1 MEGQWNHPQIRKR
14 KMAKE
19 EFIDGKT
26 GKIKKNIPLDSA
38 KEEGGS
44 LYLPL
49 NQAGIVAP
57 PVPIMYPLPLKI
69 PLIDQSVC
77 TGWILKGILK
87 TTEPSSKSDI
97 SISTFAG
104 HQWVLDF
111 SANDL
116 TGIFTTANHD
126 CIAKIDSRSRRVA
139 MKQST
144 HAPKHESS
152 PPSKL
157 IIREHNVWL
166 IRKDKEDIQ
175 LTRKGTEE
183 DSFLNEFRYSPNN
196 ATPLVF
202 DPPGSS
208 PERYPWFVVLPK
220 IRFNPP
226 SNSLTIQNRAT
237 PVLNAPDPF

>member
-1 MEGQWNHPQIRKR
+1 MGTQLISVFLLLNIFSGGSVLSLLADPLKTGESISSRYARSDQIGPKFQKAYQPLKLNYQWRGNGIILKSGKG

-19 EFIDGKT
+19 EFIDAKT
-26 GKIKKNIPLDSA
+26 GKIKKNIPLDST
-38 KEEGGS
+38 KEEGDS
-44 LYLPL
+44 LYLPPQSSW
-49 NQAGIVAP
+49 NRSPGSSDNVSITFENSFDR
-57 PVPIMYPLPLKI
+57 PVRLYWVNFEGVLKNYGTILPR
-69 PLIDQSVC
+69 
-77 TGWILKGILK
+77 
-87 TTEPSSKSDI
+87 SDI

-157 IIREHNVWL
+157 IIRDHN
-166 IRKDKEDIQ
+166 
-175 LTRKGTEE
+175 
-183 DSFLNEFRYSPNN
+183 
-196 ATPLVF
+196 
-202 DPPGSS
+202 
-208 PERYPWFVVLPK
+208 
-220 IRFNPP
+220 
-226 SNSLTIQNRAT
+226 
-237 PVLNAPDPF
+237 